1 MQLNRSFD
9 LSYFR
14 YGPEESLL
22 SILFDIVKELHDD
35 LDLLILPAGLVRS
48 MRKYKKGDN
57 FSTYD
62 LKSLFAFGLNLVF
75 FKMNKKVLREFKDKF
90 ADDTG
95 KGSYP

>member
-1 MQLNRSFD
+1 M
-9 LSYFR
+9 
-14 YGPEESLL
+14 
-22 SILFDIVKELHDD
+22 FDIVKEIRDD

-48 MRKYKKGDN
+48 MKKYKKGDH

-75 FKMNKKVLREFKDKF
+75 FKMNRTVLKQFKTKF
-90 ADDTG
+90 GNDIG